1 MTEQTLSDKELIH
14 AADNDQ
20 PSKEL
25 VEELANRLWDALYKM
40 RAGEARGLNS

>member
-1 MTEQTLSDKELIH
+1 MIYRTLSDKELIH

-25 VEELANRLWDALYKM
+25 VAELANRLWDALYKA
-40 RAGEARGLNS
+40 REGEARGLNS